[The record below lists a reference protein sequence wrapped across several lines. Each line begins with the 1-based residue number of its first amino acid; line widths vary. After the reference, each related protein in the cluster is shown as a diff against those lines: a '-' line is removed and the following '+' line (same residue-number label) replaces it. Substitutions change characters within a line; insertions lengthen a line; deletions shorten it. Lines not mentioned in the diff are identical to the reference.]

1 MLSPRL
7 IPMLLVRNKG
17 LVKTTKFKDEKYV
30 GDPLNAVR
38 IFNEKNVDEII
49 ILDIDASVKGLEPD
63 FKMIEKIASE
73 CRMPLC
79 YGGGVRTADH
89 ALEILSLGVE
99 KVSLSSAAIQNPEII
114 TEISDKVGNQ
124 SVVVSLDVRPKLFG
138 GYEVLIFNGTL
149 SVRRNLIDL
158 AAECQKLGA
167 GELLINSIDRDGVMN
182 GYDLKLISKIK
193 KNIDIPI
200 TVAGGCGS
208 IDDLLALHEQ
218 EGLIGAAA
226 GSFFVFK
233 GKYRAVLITYPDQ
246 NIRKK
251 INELFN

>member
-1 MLSPRL
+1 
-7 IPMLLVRNKG
+7 MLLVRNKG